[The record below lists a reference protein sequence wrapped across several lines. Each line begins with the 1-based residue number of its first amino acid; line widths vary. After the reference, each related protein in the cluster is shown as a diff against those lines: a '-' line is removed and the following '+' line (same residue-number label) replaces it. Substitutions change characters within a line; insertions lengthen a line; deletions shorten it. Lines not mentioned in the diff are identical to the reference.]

1 MKPSYFEFH
10 VKPTPPANDTIFA
23 VSTAPGRAAIA
34 VIRISGSS
42 AGEVLRRMT
51 GSVPPV
57 RQAALRLI
65 RHPVTGATLDQA
77 LVLFFAGPFSET
89 GEDIAEF
96 QVHGGRAV
104 ISAVLDA
111 LVLVPGCR
119 SAVPGEFARRAFANG
134 KLDLTAAEGLIDLI
148 DSETEG
154 QRVQALRQASGEL
167 YRLYQSWR
175 EILIHAQ
182 ALVEAGIDFS
192 DEADVGL
199 NAFKQAKSR
208 VVALHRVVA
217 AHLES
222 AQRGEIMRD
231 GFRVVIV
238 GPPNAG
244 KSSLFNALAQREAA
258 IVSEEP
264 GTTRDVIEIHLNL
277 GGIPVVV
284 NDTAGLRETEGS
296 IEREGI
302 RRALKWAMTANLVIW
317 LVDAATPV
325 WELPEGIDPNADIL
339 RVLNKVDR
347 VAAVM
352 GGGQDQALR
361 ISAKRGDGMEALIDA
376 IVARARATLGN
387 DDHPAP
393 TQARHREQLRTCLDH
408 LETFLVG
415 SEDQFELRA
424 EDLRQ
429 AAISLGR
436 ITGRVDPE
444 DVLDQI
450 FSRFCIGK

>member
-1 MKPSYFEFH
+1 
-10 VKPTPPANDTIFA
+10 VKPPEAINDTIFA
-23 VSTAPGRAAIA
+23 LSTAPGRAAIA
-34 VIRISGSS
+34 VIRISG
-42 AGEVLRRMT
+42 AHAPAVLQVMT
-51 GSVPPV
+51 GSVPPA
-57 RQAALRLI
+57 RHASLRLLA
-65 RHPVTGATLDQA
+65 HPLTGATLDQA
-77 LVLFFAGPFSET
+77 LVLYFAAPHSET
-89 GEDIAEF
+89 GEDIAEL
-96 QVHGGRAV
+96 QIHGGRAV
-104 ISAVLDA
+104 IAAVLDA
-111 LVLVPGCR
+111 LQLIPGCR
-119 SAVPGEFARRAFANG
+119 SALPGEFARRAFDNG

-148 DSETEG
+148 DAETEG

-192 DEADVGL
+192 DEADVGV

-208 VVALHRVVA
+208 VVALQGVIA
-217 AHLES
+217 AHLAS
-222 AQRGEIMRD
+222 AQRGEILRD

-258 IVSEEP
+258 IVSEEA
-264 GTTRDVIEIHLNL
+264 GTTRDVIEVHLNL
-277 GGIPVVV
+277 GGIPVVI
-284 NDTAGLRETEGS
+284 NDTAGLRETAGK
-296 IEREGI
+296 IEKEGI
-302 RRALKWAMTANLVIW
+302 RRALKWAKTANLVIW
-317 LVDAATPV
+317 LVDLGAPV
-325 WELPEGIDPNADIL
+325 WDLPDGIDPTADIL

-347 VAAVM
+347 VDGVI
-352 GGGQDQALR
+352 GRSPDQTSNPIMR
-361 ISAKRGDGMEALIDA
+361 ISAQRGDGMEALIDA
-376 IVARARATLGN
+376 IVDRARAATGN
-387 DDHPAP
+387 DEHPAP
-393 TQARHREQLRTCLDH
+393 TQPRHRENLRVCLGH
-408 LETFLVG
+408 LETFLAG
-415 SEDQFELRA
+415 AEDQFELRA

>member
-1 MKPSYFEFH
+1 
-10 VKPTPPANDTIFA
+10 VKPPAAANDTIFA
-23 VSTAPGRAAIA
+23 LSTAQGRAAIA
-34 VIRISGSS
+34 VIRISGPQ
-42 AGEVLRRMT
+42 AGDVLRVMT
-51 GSVPPV
+51 GSVPPA
-57 RQAALRLI
+57 RHAALRLLA
-65 RHPVTGATLDQA
+65 HPATGATLDQA
-77 LVLFFAGPFSET
+77 LVLYFAGPYSET
-89 GEDIAEF
+89 GEDIAEL

-111 LVLVPGCR
+111 LEEIPGCR
-119 SAVPGEFARRAFANG
+119 SALPGEFARRAFDNG

-148 DSETEG
+148 DAETEG

-192 DEADVGL
+192 DEADVGI

-208 VVALHRVVA
+208 VATLHGVVA
-217 AHLES
+217 AHLDS
-222 AQRGEIMRD
+222 AQRGEILRD

-258 IVSEEP
+258 IVSEEA
-264 GTTRDVIEIHLNL
+264 GTTRDVIEINLNL

-284 NDTAGLRETEGS
+284 NDTAGLRETEGK
-296 IEREGI
+296 IEREGM
-302 RRALKWAMTANLVIW
+302 RRALAWAKTANLVIW
-317 LVDAATPV
+317 LVDVAAPV

-347 VAAVM
+347 VDGVI
-352 GGGQDQALR
+352 GRGQDKAMR
-361 ISAKRGDGMEALIDA
+361 ISAQRGDGMEALIDV
-376 IVARARATLGN
+376 IVAKAQAAMGS
-387 DDHPAP
+387 DEHPVP
-393 TQARHREQLRTCLDH
+393 TQPRHRENLRACLDH
-408 LETFLVG
+408 LETFLGG

-429 AAISLGR
+429 AAVSLGR

>member
-1 MKPSYFEFH
+1 M
-10 VKPTPPANDTIFA
+10 DTIFA

-34 VIRISGSS
+34 VIRISGPH
-42 AGEVLRRMT
+42 AGDVLRVLT
-51 GSVPPV
+51 GSVPPA
-57 RQAALRLI
+57 RRAALRLLN
-65 RHPVTGATLDQA
+65 HPQTGATLDQA
-77 LVLFFAGPFSET
+77 LVLYFAGPYSET
-89 GEDIAEF
+89 GEDIAEL

-104 ISAVLDA
+104 VAAVLDA
-111 LVLVPGCR
+111 LEMIPGCR
-119 SAVPGEFARRAFANG
+119 SALAGEFARRAFDNG

-148 DSETEG
+148 DAETDE

-192 DEADVGL
+192 DEADVGV

-208 VVALHRVVA
+208 IVSLRATVA
-217 AHLES
+217 AHLDS
-222 AQRGEIMRD
+222 SQRGEILRD

-238 GPPNAG
+238 GPPNVG

-258 IVSEEP
+258 IVSEEA
-264 GTTRDVIEIHLNL
+264 GTTRDVIEIRLDL
-277 GGIPVVV
+277 GGVPVVV
-284 NDTAGLRETEGS
+284 NDTAGLREDAGA

-302 RRALKWAMTANLVIW
+302 RRAYAWAKTANLIIW
-317 LVDAATPV
+317 LVDVAAPV
-325 WELPEGIDPNADIL
+325 WELPEGINPKADIL
-339 RVLNKVDR
+339 RVLNKIDR
-347 VAAVM
+347 VDGVI
-352 GGGQDQALR
+352 GRGQDQALR
-361 ISAKRGDGMEALIDA
+361 ISASRGDGMEALIEA
-376 IVARARATLGN
+376 IVTKAKAAMGSGT
-387 DDHPAP
+387 DPVP
-393 TQARHREQLRTCLDH
+393 TQPRHREHLRICLGH
-408 LETFLVG
+408 LDTFLGG

-429 AAISLGR
+429 AAVSLGR
-436 ITGRVDPE
+436 LTGRVDPE